1 MTIDRGILNR
11 IRARGEEVLT
21 QVSAELT
28 SNPRFA
34 KAVEGAMRGKEKLEQ
49 GMGRALK
56 QINLPTRSEL
66 KRALA
71 RIESLEREVA
81 DLKAKARAKAKAHPV
96 GRRQPPA
103 RKRAAKPAGAR

>member
-1 MTIDRGILNR
+1 MTIDRGILGR

-34 KAVEGAMRGKEKLEQ
+34 KAVEGAMRGKERLEE

-56 QINLPTRSEL
+56 QMNVTTRSEL
-66 KRALA
+66 KRALS
-71 RIESLEREVA
+71 RIEALEREVA
-81 DLKAKARAKAKAHPV
+81 ELKARAKARPAARRRPA
-96 GRRQPPA
+96 GRRP
-103 RKRAAKPAGAR
+103 KAKPVAR

>member
-1 MTIDRGILNR
+1 MTIDRGILDR
-11 IRARGEEVLT
+11 IRARGGEVLT

-34 KAVEGAMRGKEKLEQ
+34 RAVEGAMRGKEKLEQ

-56 QINLPTRSEL
+56 QINVPTRSEL

-81 DLKAKARAKAKAHPV
+81 ALKAKAKARPAAR
-96 GRRQPPA
+96 RRQAA
-103 RKRAAKPAGAR
+103 RKPRAKPAPAR

>member
-1 MTIDRGILNR
+1 MTNDRGILNR

-34 KAVEGAMRGKEKLEQ
+34 KAVEGAMRGKERLEQ
-49 GMGRALK
+49 GMGRALE
-56 QINLPTRSEL
+56 QINVPTRSEL

-81 DLKAKARAKAKAHPV
+81 ALKAKAR
-96 GRRQPPA
+96 PPA
-103 RKRAAKPAGAR
+103 RRRPAARKPGAKPVPGR

>member
-1 MTIDRGILNR
+1 MTIDRGILDR

-21 QVSAELT
+21 QVSAEL
-28 SNPRFA
+28 SNNPRFA
-34 KAVEGAMRGKEKLEQ
+34 KAMEGAMRGKEKLEE

-56 QINLPTRSEL
+56 QINVPTRSEL

-81 DLKAKARAKAKAHPV
+81 ELKARAKARPAA
-96 GRRQPPA
+96 RRRPAA
-103 RKRAAKPAGAR
+103 RKPRPKPTPAG

>member
-1 MTIDRGILNR
+1 MTIDRGLLDR

-34 KAVEGAMRGKEKLEQ
+34 KAVAGAMRGKEKLEA
-49 GMGRALK
+49 GVGRVLR
-56 QINLPTRSEL
+56 QMNVPTRSEL
-66 KRALA
+66 KRALS

-81 DLKAKARAKAKAHPV
+81 ALKSKAKARPTAP
-96 GRRQPPA
+96 RRPA
-103 RKRAAKPAGAR
+103 TRKPRAKPAAGR

>member
-1 MTIDRGILNR
+1 MTIDRGILGR

-21 QVSAELT
+21 QVSAELA

-49 GMGRALK
+49 GVGRALK
-56 QINLPTRSEL
+56 QMNVPTRSQL
-66 KRALA
+66 KRALS

-81 DLKAKARAKAKAHPV
+81 ELKAKAKARPAARRRPAARKPGAKAAP
-96 GRRQPPA
+96 GR
-103 RKRAAKPAGAR
+103 

>member
-1 MTIDRGILNR
+1 MTIDRGILDR

-21 QVSAELT
+21 QVSAGLT

-56 QINLPTRSEL
+56 QMNVPTRSEL

-81 DLKAKARAKAKAHPV
+81 ELRAKAKARPAAA
-96 GRRQPPA
+96 RRRPAA
-103 RKRAAKPAGAR
+103 RKPKAKPAPAR

>member
-1 MTIDRGILNR
+1 MTIDRGILDR

-21 QVSAELT
+21 QVSAGLT

-49 GMGRALK
+49 GVGRALK
-56 QINLPTRSEL
+56 RINVPTRSEL

-81 DLKAKARAKAKAHPV
+81 ELKAKAKARPAA
-96 GRRQPPA
+96 RRRPAARKPRPKPAPA
-103 RKRAAKPAGAR
+103 R